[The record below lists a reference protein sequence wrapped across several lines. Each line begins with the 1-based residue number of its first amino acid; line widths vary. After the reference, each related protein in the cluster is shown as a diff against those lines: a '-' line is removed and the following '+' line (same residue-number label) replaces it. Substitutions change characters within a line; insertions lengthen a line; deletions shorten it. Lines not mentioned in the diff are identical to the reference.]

1 MTCSAAGAAQRG
13 FSVISLALLTACAMP
28 AMNTAPNHVQAPQ
41 EPAIGPIPAPVQL
54 PTILPKPRA
63 VAKPETYSVV
73 VNNVRVQELLFALA
87 RDAKINVDIHPG
99 ISGVVTLNAIDQTLP
114 QLLSRIAKQTDMRWE
129 LDGPNLMVTPDAPFL
144 RIYRVDYLNMD
155 RISSSTVSVSGNVG
169 GGASS
174 GGGGGG
180 GSNTSSAT
188 VQNRSENNFWKT
200 LVDNL
205 KALLQETDKILPAG
219 TSPSVVPLTPPSP
232 SPGVASPATLAPL
245 PASAGPTFRE
255 AASVIANPESG
266 VLSIRATSRQHEKV
280 QEFLDQVLTNAKRQ
294 VFIEATIVEVTLSSQ
309 YQRGIDWSLLRR
321 GPAGLSISQTPTGA
335 NLLGTPTDT
344 FFTGSIVDPNTR
356 FGNFSVT
363 LKLLESFGSV
373 RVLSS
378 PKLSVLNNQSA
389 LLRVVNDVVYFKV
402 DSTTTAGTAN
412 SAATTS
418 VNTTA
423 NTVAVGFVMSVT
435 PQIGDTDTVLLNIRP
450 SLTRILSFVNDPN
463 PLLLTPNR
471 VPQLQRREMESMIK
485 VNSGQIAVMGG
496 LIQDELADFDDSI
509 PGLNRVENFAS
520 LFGQRNRVNN
530 KTELVVFLRPLVI
543 RDASIDGDYRA
554 FRSMI
559 PDEDFMTRPNPT
571 KPPTLQ

>member
-1 MTCSAAGAAQRG
+1 M
-13 FSVISLALLTACAMP
+13 
-28 AMNTAPNHVQAPQ
+28 
-41 EPAIGPIPAPVQL
+41 
-54 PTILPKPRA
+54 PKPRA